1 MRLALEARLLARW
14 FPAQPVALGA
24 SRSAGTLLL
33 DALAAC
39 VARAARARRGNIRRL
54 AATERPAIIIVG
66 NLVAG
71 GTGKTP
77 LVAGLAHAMAE
88 RGWRVGILARGH
100 RARRRDP
107 RLVGPDDDPR
117 EHGDEP
123 VLLARTTGLPVACA
137 TDRSQALAL
146 LLRHHPGLTL
156 VLSDD
161 GLQHVG
167 LARTLELAVFDE
179 RGAGNGRLLPAGPLR
194 EPLAHLATM
203 DALLWRHA
211 DAVATG
217 MPVGAAPTLPGMP
230 QNLPR
235 QFRFWLEPAGW
246 RPVADPQAPTTGLAD
261 FAAGMRGQ
269 AVHALAGI
277 GRPQRF
283 FETLRRIGIE
293 PTRCEPLA
301 DHVAAGAAM
310 LPPPP
315 AQILMTAKDA
325 VKFAPWADA
334 RCWFLEVRARFD
346 PALPDWLEASLRGSP
361 TD

>member
-1 MRLALEARLLARW
+1 
-14 FPAQPVALGA
+14 VVGK
-24 SRSAGTLLL
+24 
-33 DALAAC
+33 
-39 VARAARARRGNIRRL
+39 AARARRLSIRRL
-54 AATERPAIIIVG
+54 ATTERPAVVIVG

-77 LVAGLAHAMAE
+77 LVAALAHAMAE

-123 VLLARTTGLPVACA
+123 VLLARATGMPVACA

-146 LLRHHPGLTL
+146 LLRRHPGLTL

-161 GLQHVG
+161 GLQHAG

-179 RGAGNGRLLPAGPLR
+179 RGAGNGHLLPAGPLR

-211 DAVATG
+211 DTE
-217 MPVGAAPTLPGMP
+217 MRAAAADLLPGLG
-230 QNLPR
+230 QGLRR
-235 QFRFWLEPAGW
+235 QFRFWLEPTGW
-246 RPVADPQAPTTGLAD
+246 RPVADPQAPTIGLAE
-261 FAAGMRGQ
+261 FAARMRGQ
-269 AVHALAGI
+269 TVHALAGI

-293 PTRCEPLA
+293 PARCEPLP

-315 AQILMTAKDA
+315 VQVLMTAKDA
-325 VKFAPWADA
+325 VKFTPWADA